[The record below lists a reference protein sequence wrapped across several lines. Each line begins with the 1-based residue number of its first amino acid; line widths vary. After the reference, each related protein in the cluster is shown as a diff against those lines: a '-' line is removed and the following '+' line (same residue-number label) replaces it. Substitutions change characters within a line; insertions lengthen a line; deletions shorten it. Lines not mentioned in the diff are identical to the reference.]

1 MANELTVLDSNEI
14 IEVGVS
20 TFNENELPT
29 VIQGQVTMLNDLD
42 KSVRKALEA
51 AETAKSSARTARG
64 KSAGL
69 FHKKVAIEELQSA
82 GVDLAE
88 AVVSEAEAQ
97 KISFE
102 FQTKLAEITKYIFGL
117 GVSNIASNRSV
128 VRELELKLKGA
139 SEEELTELA
148 RQEITN
154 VIRQLKAQ
162 EDILVKQA
170 NLFKIAEDHD
180 KELKAQ
186 SQRQEDILVKQASL
200 LKISEDHDKEL
211 KAQSQRYEQHDE
223 QLKIHLETEKLHEE
237 QLKTHEKIGKEHDE
251 KLRLHAEKDRQHD
264 EELHVR
270 AKKDEEHDSYLENL
284 QKTYHEMEKYIEE
297 QSQVIEV
304 MKIKLGQLN
313 DKVENIHPL
322 LTNKA
327 GRFFPIVSFI
337 LSFVALIGTVVFIFI
352 K

>member
-14 IEVGVS
+14 IETGVS
-20 TFNENELPT
+20 TLNEDDLPA

-42 KSVRKALEA
+42 KSVRKALDA
-51 AETAKSSARTARG
+51 AETAKSSARIAKG

-69 FHKKVAIEELQSA
+69 FHKKAAIEELQSA

-102 FQTKLAEITKYIFGL
+102 FQTKLTEITKYLFNL
-117 GVSNIASNRSV
+117 GVSNIARNRSV

-139 SEEELTELA
+139 SEDELTELA

-154 VIRQLKAQ
+154 VVRQLKAQ

-170 NLFKIAEDHD
+170 RLFEIAKDHD
-180 KELKAQ
+180 NELKAQ
-186 SQRQEDILVKQASL
+186 S
-200 LKISEDHDKEL
+200 LKSEK
-211 KAQSQRYEQHDE
+211 HDE
-223 QLKIHLETEKLHEE
+223 QLRVNLETNKQHEE
-237 QLKTHEKIGKEHDE
+237 QLKAHEKIGKEHDE
-251 KLRLHAEKDRQHD
+251 ILRLQAEKDRRHD
-264 EELHVR
+264 EELYIR
-270 AKKDEEHDSYLENL
+270 AKKDEEHDSYLESL
-284 QKTYHEMEKYIEE
+284 QKTYHEMEKHIKE

-304 MKIKLGQLN
+304 MRIKLGQLN
-313 DKVENIHPL
+313 DKVENLHPL
-322 LTNKA
+322 LTSKV
-327 GRFFPIVSFI
+327 GRFFPLVSFI
-337 LSFVALIGTVVFIFI
+337 LSVVSLAGAVILIFI